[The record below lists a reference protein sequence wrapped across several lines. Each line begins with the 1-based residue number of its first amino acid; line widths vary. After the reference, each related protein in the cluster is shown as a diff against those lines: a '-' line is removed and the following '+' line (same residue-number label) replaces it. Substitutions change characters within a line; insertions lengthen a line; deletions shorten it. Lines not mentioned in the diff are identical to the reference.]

1 MLRRPDRAFRG
12 AVATALAIL
21 LTLPAA
27 ADTLSDALIEAYR
40 NSPLLEQQRYLLRAT
55 DEDVAIAVSALR
67 PVVNFQASYGKT
79 ATFSDFGGQLTSTS
93 GSLSLEIGRAH
104 V

>member
-12 AVATALAIL
+12 AVATALTIL

-55 DEDVAIAVSALR
+55 QLPFR
-67 PVVNFQASYGKT
+67 PFAR
-79 ATFSDFGGQLTSTS
+79 L
-93 GSLSLEIGRAH
+93 
-104 V
+104 